1 MHKGFHLFVASYD
14 RCMASGV
21 RVDVWLWAVRI
32 FRTRT
37 AATTACSAGNVRVNG
52 TIAKPS
58 KTVSAGDRVTSRVAQ
73 RDRDLEVVELPTKRV
88 GATVAATAL
97 VDHSPPPE
105 PRAMRPAKT
114 AARDPGSGRPTK
126 RDRRQIDKL
135 RGQ

>member
-1 MHKGFHLFVASYD
+1 
-14 RCMASGV
+14 MASGV

-37 AATTACSAGNVRVNG
+37 AATTACAAGNVRVND

-58 KTVSAGDRVTSRVAQ
+58 KTLSPGDRVTTRVAQ
-73 RDRDLEVVELPTKRV
+73 RERDLEVVELPKKRV
-88 GATVAATAL
+88 GASVAATAL
-97 VDHSPPPE
+97 IDHSPAPE
-105 PRAMRPAKT
+105 PREVRPAKT
-114 AARDPGSGRPTK
+114 AVRDRGSGRPTK